1 MEMLKKLYIFFNI
14 YLKVLKFFIEIK
26 IIFFVRIVLKFVLY
40 IFFLIEIL
48 YGLRKIFNKI
58 ILDYLFKM
66 KDDILD
72 YD

>member
-48 YGLRKIFNKI
+48 YGLRRIFNKI

>member
-1 MEMLKKLYIFFNI
+1 M
-14 YLKVLKFFIEIK
+14 KFFIEIK